1 MTALDPHSA
10 TSERRLVERPAL
22 PLTGVRRFAGDLG
35 GAYAA
40 NGLVGL
46 IFSCTGPVAVI
57 LAAGASGALT
67 QAELAS
73 WIFGVFFLNG
83 ILTIAAS
90 WAYRQPLAFFWTIP
104 GTVVVGGALADL
116 SWPEVIGAF
125 IVSGLVIL
133 LLGLTGWVR
142 PVMEALPMPIVL
154 AMVAGVFLHFG
165 VELVLAVGVDPAVA
179 VPMVAVFVILSAC
192 TPLGRWMPATL
203 GALLVGVAAT
213 LLAGRFDPGPAS
225 GVFARP
231 VFTAPDWSWQAMV
244 ELVVPLVI
252 TVLVVQNGQG
262 VAVLRAA
269 GHHPPINAAT
279 IACGLWSLAASCVGA
294 VSTCLTGPT
303 NALLTGSG
311 ARARQYTAGV
321 VCGVLALVFGV
332 FAPVFVR
339 LMLAMPAAFVAT
351 LGGLALLRAL
361 QTSFTGAFGG
371 RYTMGALVALLVTVA
386 DVKLLGIGA
395 PFWGL
400 AVGIAVSWMLERQ
413 DWRQC

>member
-1 MTALDPHSA
+1 MTALDPNSA
-10 TSERRLVERPAL
+10 TSETRLVERPAV
-22 PLTGVRRFAGDLG
+22 PLTSFRRFAGDLG
-35 GAYAA
+35 GVYAA

-57 LAAGASGALT
+57 LAAGAAGALT

-83 ILTIAAS
+83 ILTTAAS
-90 WAYRQPLAFFWTIP
+90 WIYRQPLGFFWTIP
-104 GTVVVGGALADL
+104 GTVVVGGSLGDL
-116 SWPEVIGAF
+116 TWPEVIGAF
-125 IVSGLVIL
+125 IVSGILIL

-142 PVMEALPMPIVL
+142 PVMAALPMPIVL

-165 VELVLAVGVDPAVA
+165 VELVLAVGADPGIA
-179 VPMVAVFVILSAC
+179 VPMVVVFVILSAGGR
-192 TPLGRWMPATL
+192 LGRWMPATL
-203 GALLVGVAAT
+203 GALLVGAAAT
-213 LLAGRFDPGPAS
+213 ALSGRFDPDPSIS

-231 VFTAPDWSWQAMV
+231 VFTAPVWSWPAMV

-279 IACGLWSLAASCVGA
+279 IACGIWSLASSCVGA

-311 ARARQYTAGV
+311 ARSRQYTAGI
-321 VCGVLALVFGV
+321 VCGLLAVVFGM

-361 QTSFTGAFGG
+361 QGSFTGAFAG

-386 DVKLLGIGA
+386 DVKLLNIGA

-400 AVGIAVSWMLERQ
+400 VAGLAVSWLLERQ
-413 DWRQC
+413 DWR